1 MSVVITIAVRRF
13 VELIKDDFRL
23 HLETYVISR
32 FCCNFSIIPLAC
44 QTFSNSDLGVKL
56 ARACEKEQEK
66 VGQVVKTATKQV
78 ISHHLIE
85 SFRSHE
91 GYGKQNFTAIISFL
105 SHSIMFTDY
114 ATGELIGELYT

>member
-23 HLETYVISR
+23 ETYVTSR
-32 FCCNFSIIPLAC
+32 FSCNFSIIPLAC
-44 QTFSNSDLGVKL
+44 QTFSNSDLRVKF

-78 ISHHLIE
+78 ISHHLMG
-85 SFRSHE
+85 SLRSHE
-91 GYGKQNFTAIISFL
+91 NFTAIIAFL
-105 SHSIMFTDY
+105 SHSMMFTDY
-114 ATGELIGELYT
+114 ATGELIGEL